1 MINRPQIQT
10 FMLAGQRL
18 VSSLS
23 ETVAAGF
30 MSPSVYWPFSDT
42 WLAGPLMAFSL
53 IQSFPSEMFTS
64 DDE

>member
-1 MINRPQIQT
+1 
-10 FMLAGQRL
+10 MLAGQRL

-53 IQSFPSEMFTS
+53 IQSFPSEMFNS